1 MDAKLT
7 HDNSRM
13 IEALL
18 KIKEESL
25 KKINAARDFG
35 EPDDRGFQRSGN
47 INALHLA
54 RWGLGELD
62 EPLPSVQEQSNPFE
76 QTVLSEPPL
85 ALFHANWLERSL
97 TIGAAE
103 AGRELRRLYEENLFL
118 KKAQSSDLVAWACWP
133 DGFPLDQD
141 HMQLS
146 KEEPRAYPQR
156 IMLAPTQSDRASHK
170 TSHNGGDESPEMEA
184 ARDFSRKFG
193 GTD

>member
-7 HDNSRM
+7 QDNSRM

-25 KKINAARDFG
+25 KKINATRDFG

-62 EPLPSVQEQSNPFE
+62 EPLPFVQEQSNHLE
-76 QTVLSEPPL
+76 EAILSEPPL
-85 ALFHANWLERSL
+85 ALFHAKWLERSL

-103 AGRELRRLYEENLFL
+103 AGRELRRLYEENCLL
-118 KKAQSSDLVAWACWP
+118 KKVQSSDLVAWACWP
-133 DGFPLDQD
+133 DGFPQDQG

-146 KEEPRAYPQR
+146 KEEPRAYTHR
-156 IMLAPTQSDRASHK
+156 IMLAPAQSEHSCDE
-170 TSHNGGDESPEMEA
+170 ESPEMEA
-184 ARDFSRKFG
+184 AREFSRKFG

>member
-1 MDAKLT
+1 MT
-7 HDNSRM
+7 QDNGRM

-25 KKINAARDFG
+25 KRINATGDFG

-54 RWGLGELD
+54 RWGLGELA
-62 EPLPSVQEQSNPFE
+62 EPLPFVPEKSNSLEQA
-76 QTVLSEPPL
+76 VLSEPPL
-85 ALFHANWLERSL
+85 ALFHAKWLEKSL

-103 AGRELRRLYEENLFL
+103 AGRELRRLYEENQFL
-118 KKAQSSDLVAWACWP
+118 KKAQSSGLVAWACWP

-156 IMLAPTQSDRASHK
+156 IMLAPAQSDRSLPAASP
-170 TSHNGGDESPEMEA
+170 NGGDESSDMAA
-184 ARDFSRKFG
+184 AREFSRKFG
-193 GTD
+193 GED